1 MTANTSANA
10 AKFAIDKNLLERI
23 EAIMPSY
30 HHKRTFINMLI
41 ESGLEARERAQQ
53 EFEYWQ
59 KNKPS
64 APSQNG

>member
-53 EFEYWQ
+53 EFEYRQ

>member
-53 EFEYWQ
+53 EREYWQ
-59 KNKPS
+59 ES
-64 APSQNG
+64 RSAAPSQNG

>member
-41 ESGLEARERAQQ
+41 ESGLEARERAKREREIWAESQPQ
-53 EFEYWQ
+53 
-59 KNKPS
+59 

>member
-53 EFEYWQ
+53 ELEQWQ